1 MEMTRSLTLVPL
13 PATLRPAS
21 AACRRRRRR
30 RGLPFGAL
38 FSPSPPSNQ
47 QQQEMH
53 IRALQP
59 RQDWVGEWVRS
70 NDTLVRGLPILGGGA
85 SLLAVLLNRAVS
97 GIAAVA
103 DASRS
108 SCGCRATP
116 RNAPILRS
124 SWIGFMITDQL
135 VNLIFISIVRSQGL
149 TY

>member
-1 MEMTRSLTLVPL
+1 
-13 PATLRPAS
+13 
-21 AACRRRRRR
+21 
-30 RGLPFGAL
+30 
-38 FSPSPPSNQ
+38 
-47 QQQEMH
+47 MH